1 MKVGYVVGAATPF
14 EYIATLDP
22 ERSVSLYDYVVVDHV
37 EFDGSRE
44 PINVRLIGQIVRLYR
59 DPYSAKRDLPL
70 YSVIKEVSNNI
81 LEVQLAKVKTL
92 GYVYGGSLN
101 CLNTP

>member
-37 EFDGSRE
+37 E
-44 PINVRLIGQIVRLYR
+44 
-59 DPYSAKRDLPL
+59 
-70 YSVIKEVSNNI
+70 
-81 LEVQLAKVKTL
+81 
-92 GYVYGGSLN
+92 
-101 CLNTP
+101 